1 MCRLTAYL
9 GPEIALERIIVT
21 PSHSLLEQFQAAT
34 EAKLSTNGDGFGI
47 SWYGDDTT
55 PGLYRDVL
63 PAWSDGNLPNLCR
76 MVKSHLFL
84 AHVRASTVGE
94 VTRVN
99 CHPFTS
105 KNWSFAHNG
114 QIADF
119 NRIRPALESTR
130 HDDLYDQR
138 RGTTDSEMLFLLCL
152 ANGLDHD
159 PIAAVQATLTQ
170 IRSLQDSSQPNR
182 LACVLTDG
190 ASVYGFRHSSDH
202 ASPTLYLSG
211 PLASGGYSARVRTA
225 RRRRRQLDRPAR
237 KRTDLPH
244 PAKRDPTHLA
254 LGPAPLISPAHDPAC
269 QNPLAA
275 CESLPPDVL
284 QLRRPRLPLSTHLQR
299 LRARGLRKARRSQRR
314 LSGSA
319 PHLPLPS
326 MGRLWNRQR
335 AGLGRFQKNLSD

>member
-21 PSHSLLEQFQAAT
+21 PNHSLLEQSQAAT

-47 SWYGDDTT
+47 AWYGDDPI

-99 CHPFTS
+99 CHPFTTR
-105 KNWSFAHNG
+105 KWSFAHNG

-119 NRIRPALESTR
+119 DRIRRQLETFLP
-130 HDDLYDQR
+130 DDLYALR
-138 RGTTDSEMLFLLCL
+138 RGTTDSEMFFLLCL
-152 ANGLDHD
+152 SNGLEQD
-159 PIAAVQATLTQ
+159 PMTAIQTTLDQ
-170 IRSLQDSSQPNR
+170 IRTLQTDTRKPNR

-190 ASVYGFRHSSDH
+190 DSVYGFRHASDH

-211 PLASGGYSARVRTA
+211 PLASGGTA
-225 RRRRRQLDRPAR
+225 LASEPLDEDNGNWTP
-237 KRTDLPH
+237 
-244 PAKRDPTHLA
+244 
-254 LGPAPLISPAHDPAC
+254 LGENEMVCLS
-269 QNPLAA
+269 QNG
-275 CESLPPDVL
+275 V
-284 QLRRPRLPLSTHLQR
+284 
-299 LRARGLRKARRSQRR
+299 
-314 LSGSA
+314 
-319 PHLPLPS
+319 
-326 MGRLWNRQR
+326 NRHT
-335 AGLGRFQKNLSD
+335 LH

>member
-21 PSHSLLEQFQAAT
+21 PSHSLLEQSQAAT

-47 SWYGDDTT
+47 SWYGDSPI

-105 KNWSFAHNG
+105 KQWSFAHNG

-119 NRIRPALESTR
+119 ANIRRTLEATLP
-130 HDDLYDQR
+130 DDLYAQR

-152 ANGLDHD
+152 ANGLEAN
-159 PIAAVQATLTQ
+159 PLAAIQSTLDQ
-170 IRSLQDSSQPNR
+170 IRALQDTAKPNR

-190 ASVYGFRHSSDH
+190 SSVYGFRHSSDH

-211 PLASGGYSARVRTA
+211 PLASGGTA
-225 RRRRRQLDRPAR
+225 LASEPLDGDATNWTSLQENELICLTN
-237 KRTDLPH
+237 TDVTRHTLH
-244 PAKRDPTHLA
+244 
-254 LGPAPLISPAHDPAC
+254 
-269 QNPLAA
+269 
-275 CESLPPDVL
+275 
-284 QLRRPRLPLSTHLQR
+284 
-299 LRARGLRKARRSQRR
+299 
-314 LSGSA
+314 
-319 PHLPLPS
+319 
-326 MGRLWNRQR
+326 
-335 AGLGRFQKNLSD
+335 

>member
-21 PSHSLLEQFQAAT
+21 PSHSLLEQSQAAT

-47 SWYGDDTT
+47 SWYGDSPI

-76 MVKSHLFL
+76 IVKSHLFL

-105 KNWSFAHNG
+105 KQWSFAHNG

-119 NRIRPALESTR
+119 ANIRRTLEATLP
-130 HDDLYDQR
+130 DDLYAQR

-152 ANGLDHD
+152 ANGLEAN
-159 PIAAVQATLTQ
+159 PLAAIQSTLDQ
-170 IRSLQDSSQPNR
+170 IRALQDTAKPNR

-190 ASVYGFRHSSDH
+190 SSVYGFRHSSDH

-211 PLASGGYSARVRTA
+211 PLASGGTA
-225 RRRRRQLDRPAR
+225 LASEPLDGDATNWTSLQENELICLTN
-237 KRTDLPH
+237 TDVTRHTLH
-244 PAKRDPTHLA
+244 
-254 LGPAPLISPAHDPAC
+254 
-269 QNPLAA
+269 
-275 CESLPPDVL
+275 
-284 QLRRPRLPLSTHLQR
+284 
-299 LRARGLRKARRSQRR
+299 
-314 LSGSA
+314 
-319 PHLPLPS
+319 
-326 MGRLWNRQR
+326 
-335 AGLGRFQKNLSD
+335 

>member
-21 PSHSLLEQFQAAT
+21 PSHSLLEQSQAAT

-47 SWYGDDTT
+47 SWYGDDSI

-105 KNWSFAHNG
+105 KHWSFAHNG

-119 NRIRPALESTR
+119 SNIRRTLETTLPN
-130 HDDLYDQR
+130 DLYAQR

-152 ANGLDHD
+152 ANGLDAD
-159 PIAAVQATLTQ
+159 PLAAIQTTLDQ
-170 IRSLQDSSQPNR
+170 IRAEQDTQHPNR

-190 ASVYGFRHSSDH
+190 TSVYGFRHSSDH

-211 PLASGGYSARVRTA
+211 PLASGGTALASEPLDGDTTNWTSLKENELICLNSA
-225 RRRRRQLDRPAR
+225 
-237 KRTDLPH
+237 
-244 PAKRDPTHLA
+244 
-254 LGPAPLISPAHDPAC
+254 
-269 QNPLAA
+269 
-275 CESLPPDVL
+275 DVTRHTL
-284 QLRRPRLPLSTHLQR
+284 H
-299 LRARGLRKARRSQRR
+299 
-314 LSGSA
+314 
-319 PHLPLPS
+319 
-326 MGRLWNRQR
+326 
-335 AGLGRFQKNLSD
+335 